1 VPSLSDT
8 PAAIPPRQTIVD
20 SLRPNRPQSGEARS
34 VVKVTT
40 LSDAQI
46 TGHQIETSQ
55 LCVGEKL
62 LSLRQLIKYPGNLA
76 STFLQL
82 TPTVDSSG
90 NLPPQFFQPFSF
102 GATTPTGTLSIR
114 TSDFLTLLGPYYRF
128 SRGGMRVRGDFGI
141 ASGGWTEVFTST
153 LVATAKTAN
162 NPGVLGTDASVTPN
176 LYGGDFISACSKYWK
191 YLLPAWQTAPM
202 VPHHYA
208 VTTTPPNTTLI
219 GRQNSLSLRGYNFVP
234 SSTLLIRMVRQ
245 PADDYELI
253 GFVGPPKFT
262 LSVS

>member
-1 VPSLSDT
+1 
-8 PAAIPPRQTIVD
+8 
-20 SLRPNRPQSGEARS
+20 
-34 VVKVTT
+34 

-76 STFLQL
+76 SSFLQL
-82 TPTVDSSG
+82 TPTTDANG
-90 NLPPQFFQPFSF
+90 NLPPQFFQPFAF
-102 GATTPTGTLSIR
+102 GATTPTGTLSVR
-114 TSDFLTLLGPYYRF
+114 TSDLLTLLGPYYRF

-141 ASGGWTEVFTST
+141 SSGLWTLSQTAVIVAS
-153 LVATAKTAN
+153 AKTAN
-162 NPGVLGTDASVTPN
+162 NPGVLGTDVSVTPN
-176 LYGGDFISACSKYWK
+176 LYGGDFIKANANFWK

-219 GRQNSLSLRGYNFVP
+219 GRQNSLSFRGYGFTP
-234 SSTLLIRMVRQ
+234 STALLIRMTRQ

-253 GFVGPPKFT
+253 GFVGPPMFT